1 MSDTHE
7 PHTPHNARADG
18 LPAMQ
23 TERDD
28 ADVGGD
34 LLALLLV
41 AALLILLTR
50 L

>member
-1 MSDTHE
+1 MTDTHE

-23 TERDD
+23 TGWDD

-34 LLALLLV
+34 VLALLLI
-41 AALLILLTR
+41 ASLLILLTR